1 MDDSAAAAFAQTI
14 HDRAR
19 FIVFFWPLV
28 TLVILPLAAAFPER
42 VVPLDMAPPAGTSSY
57 VAQNVFEAHFGKM
70 MNARTETVLLNR
82 TDSGSAVTELT
93 AGLILELESIV
104 QRFGVEYPGTI
115 LRTQSY
121 YTYGTELTPNPLLS
135 RDGAAVLFQW
145 TWRVPI
151 RLTLEANAL
160 VEKLLAR
167 IDEMNEFQVGANRNL
182 FIGATGP
189 TFLKRSVMEVVR
201 EEILGHDCALM
212 PISAGILALRLG
224 SLKMLIFPLCSI
236 FMSVPLAFSL
246 CYFYSLS
253 TLVVSYAPTMV
264 WLLSVALGLDYS
276 LFMLTRYKE
285 ERRNGASVEDA
296 VVVMIMSSGQVIVLS
311 GTVLMVAY
319 ATMLFLPGSVK
330 SVSFSSCAAILMT
343 MLVQLTFLPA
353 LLTVCPSVAGMPDVE
368 DVPSHSETTDVR
380 FVDLRNG
387 KESRARASFME
398 SESVDSMVPV
408 MALEAE
414 HPNNP
419 ERFGYAPA
427 TAPGQGWDSPERKA
441 LQHAS
446 GCWFSLG
453 SVLTRF
459 PLNIIIPSICYII
472 FFPFTNELLHYRPA
486 HGFVMEVPQH
496 RQEWAL
502 SNEIGQRFVGD
513 VGCFFPIFII
523 MVADEQWTSP
533 NSTGSVDIRDQRFF
547 EANCQ
552 MVDALI
558 RASKGTP
565 YELTADSFRSVT
577 FHEPSASGQGDV
589 ACDSYAQGQWFRSS
603 FLTRNSMSAQLS
615 KQLMNAF
622 VSPNHDA
629 IITVLYPSIDAF
641 SDAAFDLVRTTRKV
655 LEQESQR
662 TDHEGLVFLTHSF
675 TGVNMDTIQIMSE
688 RLPVAFAGCAIISFC
703 FIAASF
709 GAIFIPV
716 KLFFTIILPITWTYG
731 VGICVYKYGWLAWT
745 GLEGVTPVG
754 DGGLMWMAP
763 VYTLTIIL
771 GLALDYD
778 IFLFSRVWEFR
789 KQGFGDK
796 ESIQLGLAATGP
808 IITTAGLIFCVT
820 FSGLLLSTIPL
831 TNQIGFLFAFSMLI
845 DTFVVRT
852 ILVPA
857 MLSMW
862 PALNYWPSSLP
873 VPRYVFQS

>member
-1 MDDSAAAAFAQTI
+1 
-14 HDRAR
+14 
-19 FIVFFWPLV
+19 
-28 TLVILPLAAAFPER
+28 
-42 VVPLDMAPPAGTSSY
+42 
-57 VAQNVFEAHFGKM
+57 
-70 MNARTETVLLNR
+70 
-82 TDSGSAVTELT
+82 
-93 AGLILELESIV
+93 
-104 QRFGVEYPGTI
+104 
-115 LRTQSY
+115 
-121 YTYGTELTPNPLLS
+121 
-135 RDGAAVLFQW
+135 
-145 TWRVPI
+145 
-151 RLTLEANAL
+151 
-160 VEKLLAR
+160 
-167 IDEMNEFQVGANRNL
+167 
-182 FIGATGP
+182 
-189 TFLKRSVMEVVR
+189 
-201 EEILGHDCALM
+201 
-212 PISAGILALRLG
+212 
-224 SLKMLIFPLCSI
+224 
-236 FMSVPLAFSL
+236 
-246 CYFYSLS
+246 
-253 TLVVSYAPTMV
+253 
-264 WLLSVALGLDYS
+264 
-276 LFMLTRYKE
+276 
-285 ERRNGASVEDA
+285 
-296 VVVMIMSSGQVIVLS
+296 
-311 GTVLMVAY
+311 
-319 ATMLFLPGSVK
+319 
-330 SVSFSSCAAILMT
+330 
-343 MLVQLTFLPA
+343 
-353 LLTVCPSVAGMPDVE
+353 
-368 DVPSHSETTDVR
+368 
-380 FVDLRNG
+380 
-387 KESRARASFME
+387 
-398 SESVDSMVPV
+398 
-408 MALEAE
+408 
-414 HPNNP
+414 
-419 ERFGYAPA
+419 
-427 TAPGQGWDSPERKA
+427 
-441 LQHAS
+441 
-446 GCWFSLG
+446 
-453 SVLTRF
+453 
-459 PLNIIIPSICYII
+459 
-472 FFPFTNELLHYRPA
+472 
-486 HGFVMEVPQH
+486 
-496 RQEWAL
+496 
-502 SNEIGQRFVGD
+502 
-513 VGCFFPIFII
+513 
-523 MVADEQWTSP
+523 
-533 NSTGSVDIRDQRFF
+533 
-547 EANCQ
+547 
-552 MVDALI
+552 
-558 RASKGTP
+558 
-565 YELTADSFRSVT
+565 
-577 FHEPSASGQGDV
+577 
-589 ACDSYAQGQWFRSS
+589 
-603 FLTRNSMSAQLS
+603 MSAQLS